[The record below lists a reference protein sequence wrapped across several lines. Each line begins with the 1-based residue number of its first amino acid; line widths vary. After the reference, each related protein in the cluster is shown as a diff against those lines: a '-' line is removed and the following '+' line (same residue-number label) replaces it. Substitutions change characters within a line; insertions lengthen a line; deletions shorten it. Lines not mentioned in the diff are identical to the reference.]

1 MILDEGMEGISLG
14 IETEV
19 NLGETCVDTSGEV
32 GRREEEE
39 EVVTPEQAF
48 HRLQEWVT
56 KHSIA
61 LTGISAV
68 EAIREARESR

>member
-14 IETEV
+14 IETDV